1 MERPRG
7 GRKNSGLV
15 GGALSLDSALP
26 LGSKSTLGSAFET
39 QLSHVS
45 NGTII
50 KMKREHVCSQSIIRL
65 DYGRHLALLLLFLL
79 LLHFLPG
86 QLL

>member
-26 LGSKSTLGSAFET
+26 LGSKSTLGSALET

-50 KMKREHVCSQSIIRL
+50 KMKREHVYSQSIIRL